1 MLQCDSGQRR
11 MRVVFSNYDDIQNPW
26 YGGGGA
32 RAIHEIARR
41 LAARHKVHV
50 VTGRYPGCCD
60 CVVDGVGYSRIGTA
74 IAGPYVAQLSFA
86 FSLPRKVRTLEFDVW
101 VESLTPPFS
110 TACLQKFT
118 NKPVVV
124 LTQVLAGEGMTR
136 KYHLPFA
143 SIERRGLRC
152 YRYAI
157 AVSTSIE
164 QRLHAINPQLVT
176 TVIPNGTDRDAI
188 ERNVYPSPEH
198 LLFLG
203 RLDVAQKGL
212 DLLLESYAQLTP
224 NVQVPLVIAGGGPKG
239 DTAFVA
245 RRVAELGLQNRVR
258 LIGRVGQQEK
268 EDLFRRSVCLL
279 LPSRFEASPLVIVE
293 AFCCR
298 VPVVLFDI
306 PDLSW
311 VPDDCC
317 VRVPAFN
324 TQAFARAVEELINS
338 PERRNAIAQKGKL
351 AAREYDWDKLAAR
364 YEEFLQRV
372 IQEH

>member
-1 MLQCDSGQRR
+1 

-41 LAARHKVHV
+41 LAAHHKVHV
-50 VTGRYPGCCD
+50 VTGRYPGCSD
-60 CVVDGVGYSRIGTA
+60 CVVDDVRYSRIGTA
-74 IAGPYVAQLSFA
+74 IAGPYIAQLSFA
-86 FSLPRKVRTLEFDVW
+86 FSLPRKVRMSEFDVW

-118 NKPVVV
+118 SKPVVV

-136 KYHLPFA
+136 KYHLPFD
-143 SIERRGLRC
+143 SVERRGLRC

-164 QRLHAINPQLVT
+164 RRLHAINPKLIT

-188 ERNVYPSPEH
+188 ERDVYPSPEH

-212 DLLLESYAQLTP
+212 DLLLESYSLLTP
-224 NVQVPLVIAGGGPKG
+224 RVQVPLVIAGGGPKG
-239 DTAFVA
+239 DTAFVK
-245 RRVAELGLQNRVR
+245 RRIAGLGLENRVH
-258 LIGRVGQQEK
+258 LIGRVGPHEK
-268 EDLFRRSVCLL
+268 DELFRRSVCLL

-306 PDLSW
+306 PDLEW

-317 VRVPAFN
+317 VKVPAFD
-324 TQAFARAVEELINS
+324 TRTFARAIEELINS
-338 PERRNAIAQKGKL
+338 PERRSEIAQKGKL
-351 AAREYDWDKLAAR
+351 AAREYDWDKLAKR
-364 YEEFLQRV
+364 YEEFLQRA
-372 IQEH
+372 IQGH